1 VAATHV
7 ERLRKL
13 ACAPASSGR
22 RLPLPGGREAV
33 VRFDRLVILAR
44 RAPDEPFATPLP
56 VPGRVRLPDGRILAA
71 ERANGPGEAAPDHA
85 VVPAPLA
92 ALAVRTRRP
101 GDRVR
106 SRGREVSLKR
116 YLLDRRVPA
125 DLRAGL
131 PLVAEGSR
139 VVWIPGLPT
148 DVQAE
153 ERGRD
158 FVRLRLESTETLA

>member
-1 VAATHV
+1 
-7 ERLRKL
+7 
-13 ACAPASSGR
+13 
-22 RLPLPGGREAV
+22 
-33 VRFDRLVILAR
+33 
-44 RAPDEPFATPLP
+44 

-71 ERANGPGEAAPDHA
+71 ERANGPGEATIDHA
-85 VVPAPLA
+85 VVRARLTD
-92 ALAVRTRRP
+92 LAVRTRRP